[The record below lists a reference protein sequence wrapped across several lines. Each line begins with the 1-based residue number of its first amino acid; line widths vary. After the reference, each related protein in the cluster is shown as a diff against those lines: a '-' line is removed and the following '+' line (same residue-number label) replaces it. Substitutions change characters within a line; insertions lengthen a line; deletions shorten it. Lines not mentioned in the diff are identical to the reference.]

1 MLETWRK
8 TLDLLEPG
16 ERVRFYLIAAIMTA
30 VTFAEAL
37 SITTVVPLL
46 MVLAQ
51 PDIVET
57 NRYFAA
63 AYAAGGFT
71 SVMNFQIAL
80 AVLVC
85 GAILGGLLIKVA
97 GNYLVL
103 RYVSMREYSISAR
116 LIEAYLGYPYSW
128 FLDKNSAQTTR
139 RILASV
145 TEVILKVM
153 VPLASLFGSIS
164 LILFLVALL
173 LVADPLVAL
182 LAGGVLTFAYLLV
195 YMAVQR
201 RLSRLGEQ
209 LLTSNRTRFE
219 VAQEAFAGIKEM
231 KVMGLEQVYAA
242 RFREPARL
250 SAKARASTQTLG
262 TVPRYLIE
270 GLAFATMVLMLFL
283 MVDRAGGDFNAAV
296 PTISLFAVAALRML
310 PALQNSYY
318 WLTQIRSGQAALND
332 LHQEYVDA
340 RAAFTHLPTQGR
352 GRTDLTRSLE
362 LRDLTFRYDPD
373 RPPVVDGLSL
383 TVKAGDTIGIVGG
396 TGAGKTTLIDLLLG
410 LLQQDSGE
418 IVVDGK
424 PLQPGDVRSWQRAIG
439 YVPQTIFL
447 ADSTLA
453 ANIAYGLPTDRI
465 DMQAV
470 EAAARLACLHD
481 FVMSDLPEGYQTRV
495 GERGVRLSGGQRQRI
510 GIARALYTNP
520 SLLVLDEATSALDN
534 LTEQAVMNA
543 VHAIGRTKTI
553 IMIAHRLSTVQ
564 ACDCIH
570 LLEKGK
576 VVASGTFDELVESSP
591 KFRLM
596 ATRS

>member
-30 VTFAEAL
+30 VTFAETL

-51 PDIVET
+51 PDLVET

-63 AYAAGGFT
+63 AYQAGGFAT
-71 SVMNFQIAL
+71 VLQFQIAM
-80 AVLVC
+80 AVAVC
-85 GAILGGLLIKVA
+85 GAILGGLLVKVA
-97 GNYLVL
+97 GNYLIL
-103 RYVSMREYSISAR
+103 RYVSMREYSISTR

-153 VPLASLFGSIS
+153 VPLASLFGSVS

-182 LAGGVLTFAYLLV
+182 LAGGVLTFAYLIV
-195 YMAVQR
+195 YMGVQR

-219 VAQEAFAGIKEM
+219 VAQEAFAGVKEM
-231 KVMGLEQVYAA
+231 KVMGLEEVYAA
-242 RFREPARL
+242 RFRDPARL
-250 SAKARASTQTLG
+250 SAKARATTQSLG
-262 TVPRYLIE
+262 TLPRYLIE

-283 MVDRAGGDFNAAV
+283 MVERAGGNFNAAV

-332 LHQEYVDA
+332 LHREYVDA
-340 RAAFTHLPTQGR
+340 RAAFTRLPAQGR
-352 GRTDLTRSLE
+352 GRIDLTASLE
-362 LRDLTFRYDPD
+362 LKELTFRYAPD

-410 LLQQDSGE
+410 LLQQESGA
-418 IVVDGK
+418 ILVDGK
-424 PLQPGDVRSWQRAIG
+424 PIEAGDVRSWQRAIG

-447 ADSTLA
+447 ADSTVA
-453 ANIAYGLPTDRI
+453 ANIAYGQPADRI

-470 EAAARLACLHD
+470 EDAARLACLHD
-481 FVMSDLPEGYQTRV
+481 FVMSDLPEGYATRI

-543 VHAIGRTKTI
+543 VHAIGRAKTI

-570 LLEKGK
+570 LLERGK
-576 VVASGTFDELVESSP
+576 VVASGRFDELVETSS

-596 ATRS
+596 ATRN

>member
-1 MLETWRK
+1 VLETWRK

-30 VTFAEAL
+30 VTFAETL

-51 PDIVET
+51 PDLVET

-63 AYAAGGFT
+63 AYQAGGFAT
-71 SVMNFQIAL
+71 VLQFQIAM
-80 AVLVC
+80 AVAVC
-85 GAILGGLLIKVA
+85 GAILGGLLVKVA
-97 GNYLVL
+97 GNYLIL
-103 RYVSMREYSISAR
+103 RYVSMREYSISTR

-153 VPLASLFGSIS
+153 VPLASLFGSVS

-182 LAGGVLTFAYLLV
+182 LAGGVLTFAYLIV
-195 YMAVQR
+195 YMGVQR

-219 VAQEAFAGIKEM
+219 VAQEAFAGVKEM
-231 KVMGLEQVYAA
+231 KVMGLEEVYAA
-242 RFREPARL
+242 RFRDPARL
-250 SAKARASTQTLG
+250 SAKARATTQSLG
-262 TVPRYLIE
+262 TLPRYLIE

-283 MVDRAGGDFNAAV
+283 MVERAGGNFNAAV

-332 LHQEYVDA
+332 LHREYVDA
-340 RAAFTHLPTQGR
+340 RAAFTRLPAQGR
-352 GRTDLTRSLE
+352 GRIDLTASLE
-362 LRDLTFRYDPD
+362 LKELTFRYAPD

-410 LLQQDSGE
+410 LLQQESGA
-418 IVVDGK
+418 ILVDGK
-424 PLQPGDVRSWQRAIG
+424 PIEAGDVRSWQRAIG

-447 ADSTLA
+447 ADSTVA
-453 ANIAYGLPTDRI
+453 ANIAYGQPADRI

-470 EAAARLACLHD
+470 EDAARLACLHD
-481 FVMSDLPEGYQTRV
+481 FVMSDLPEGYATRI

-543 VHAIGRTKTI
+543 VHAIGRAKTI

-570 LLEKGK
+570 LLERGK
-576 VVASGTFDELVESSP
+576 VVASGRFDELVETSS

-596 ATRS
+596 ATRN